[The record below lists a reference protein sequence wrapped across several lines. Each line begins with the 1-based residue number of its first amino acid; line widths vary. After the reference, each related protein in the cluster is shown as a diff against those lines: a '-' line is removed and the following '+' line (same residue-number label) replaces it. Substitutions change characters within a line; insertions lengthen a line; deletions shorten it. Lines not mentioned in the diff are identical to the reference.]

1 MQPSIFQAVIAVM
14 MYTASDLWEAL
25 MKLGIDTRNN
35 ITIPLWE
42 EKHGCQTVRWNRGED
57 TAAYMKA
64 DKKGRIFVA
73 QKFSAQIG
81 WGISSKKKMIIIP
94 GIIQLNV
101 LKSNSKRGGWLIRT
115 HVQTPVLARTLK
127 FQFHGKWVGYWASDA
142 MLEAGL
148 MVRASNHK
156 FSKAMLINDVI
167 SEHIVQSNINQLKEI
182 LGEKI
187 IVPELNMDDVT
198 ALLSDKGDVEPY

>member
-14 MYTASDLWEAL
+14 MYTASDLWETL
-25 MKLGIDTRNN
+25 IKLGIDTRNT
-35 ITIPLWE
+35 ISIPLWE
-42 EKHGCQTVRWNRGED
+42 EKYGCQTLRWNRGED

-73 QKFSAQIG
+73 QKFAAQIG
-81 WGISSKKKMIIIP
+81 WGVSSKKKMIVIP

-115 HVQTPVLARTLK
+115 HVQTPVLARTSK

-148 MVRASNHK
+148 MVKASNHK
-156 FSKAMLINDVI
+156 FGKPMRISDVI
-167 SEHIVQSNINQLKEI
+167 SEQTVRNNINQLKQI

-187 IVPELNMDDVT
+187 IVPEINMDDVM
-198 ALLSDKGDVEPY
+198 ALLGEKDNDELY